1 VLVLQNSNMFRI
13 TNHEP
18 HKQLATESNNPE
30 EDKGAGE

>member
-1 VLVLQNSNMFRI
+1 MFRI